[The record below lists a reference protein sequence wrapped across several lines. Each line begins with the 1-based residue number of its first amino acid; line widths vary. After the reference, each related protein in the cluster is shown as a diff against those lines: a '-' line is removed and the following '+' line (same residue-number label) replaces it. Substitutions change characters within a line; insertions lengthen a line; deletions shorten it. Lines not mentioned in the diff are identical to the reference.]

1 MKRVCFFLLF
11 LFASLATSCQSHSG
25 LADEEAGAELYKRA
39 AFRTWLLFDSIDSRY
54 TPYRLSPATNVR
66 THGRPTG
73 KKLSARPGE
82 WPIFDET
89 MYTPLTPCDYAP
101 DINPFLERLDLRR
114 IAALCCRGMKGHI
127 YFIPGKRETP
137 AFPSM
142 VGGFVSGFAPYL
154 PASFLS
160 DGEIRLAPLM
170 DNLWL
175 LYQLEQQGWVEAGGA
190 PEAPWRWTEKA
201 RALPPP
207 ARGVRSLQGMPE
219 ELRGY
224 FAVLTLIEGGDA
236 RGDLPPIA
244 YSLVETEEE
253 VSEQVTELRDGEGY
267 VPGVGRYTVSC
278 DEEGLTTPHRDEKR
292 VWKQYIRSFPGY
304 ATLKARERGLRIMI
318 TPPDRDRP
326 PAYAKRV
333 REAGGAPYLFDF
345 YAAPDEPEELKLSGK
360 ARRRPVLIFSGD

>member
-1 MKRVCFFLLF
+1 M
-11 LFASLATSCQSHSG
+11 
-25 LADEEAGAELYKRA
+25 
-39 AFRTWLLFDSIDSRY
+39 LFDSIDSRY

-236 RGDLPPIA
+236 RGKLPPIA

>member
-1 MKRVCFFLLF
+1 MKRICFLLLF

-25 LADEEAGAELYKRA
+25 LADEGAGAELYKRA

-54 TPYRLSPATNVR
+54 TPYRLSPATNVK
-66 THGRPTG
+66 TLGRPTG

-175 LYQLEQQGWVEAGGA
+175 LYQLEQQGWIEAGGA
-190 PEAPWRWTEKA
+190 PGAPWRWTEKA

-207 ARGVRSLQGMPE
+207 AREGRTLQGMPE

-224 FAVLTLIEGGDA
+224 FAVLSLIEGGDA
-236 RGDLPPIA
+236 RGKLPPIA
-244 YSLVETEEE
+244 YSLVKTEEE

-267 VPGVGRYTVSC
+267 VPGVGRYTVAC

-292 VWKQYIRSFPGY
+292 VWKQFIRSFPGY